1 MDMEHGARPKMK
13 SAMARTLY
21 RIRLNCIA
29 QCPDPETLIDH
40 VIMYLSLPAENAKLR
55 PFFRKDKGAL
65 LSSPVL
71 CSVVSAPA
79 VNAGVVGAKS
89 ERVMQVMQ
97 AMSRPCGDVAHIGIC
112 MDMPG

>member
-1 MDMEHGARPKMK
+1 MK

-29 QCPDPETLIDH
+29 RCPDPD
-40 VIMYLSLPAENAKLR
+40 YPAENAKLR

-65 LSSPVL
+65 LSSLVL

-97 AMSRPCGDVAHIGIC
+97 AMSRPCGDVAHIRIC
-112 MDMPG
+112 MDMRR

>member
-1 MDMEHGARPKMK
+1 M
-13 SAMARTLY
+13 
-21 RIRLNCIA
+21 NCIA
-29 QCPDPETLIDH
+29 QCPDPDTFIDH
-40 VIMYLSLPAENAKLR
+40 VIMYLSYPAENAKLR

-97 AMSRPCGDVAHIGIC
+97 AAAVWGCGTYWDMHGYARVNIGKYGQKVQDSRVMKA
-112 MDMPG
+112 

>member
-1 MDMEHGARPKMK
+1 MK
-13 SAMARTLY
+13 IAMARTLY
-21 RIRLNCIA
+21 GIRSNCIA

-40 VIMYLSLPAENAKLR
+40 VITYLSYPAENAKLR